1 MTRHCYLLLF
11 LILTVGRVA
20 AQSAPL
26 SPQGLKINYLTEPL
40 GIDDA
45 APRFSWEVVDNDRN
59 DTQSAY
65 EIIVSSTLEGIKTN
79 AGDVWQSG
87 KVNSNCQNGVEYKGV
102 ALLSETKYW
111 WQVRTYDKEGNQ
123 GQWSA
128 PTYFETGIFE
138 KSEWKAKFITGT
150 FNLARK
156 EFTLPAGKVISKA
169 RAYVSSD
176 GYYELHINGSK
187 IGNHVLDPADTET
200 AKLMLYSCFDITSNL
215 INQGANAIGLMIGA
229 VTLHHRSAFVQAICQ
244 IEIWFTDGSKQTIF
258 TDESWAI
265 KTGGPIISQHIYDG
279 ENYDANKEIAGWDQA
294 AYNQTGWTTPTTQGY
309 NNFPVGWTVN
319 NGVLEVVNGEAGD
332 ILPIPFN
339 YSDYTF
345 EADVKILNLCA
356 GLIFRAKDKDNYYM
370 WQFNPGVVGLRPH
383 KKLAGVFSLLSGNLP
398 ITPAL
403 ALNKTFHV
411 KIVMNGNNIKTY
423 VDGVL
428 VNDMT
433 DNNFLLGTIGI
444 RQGTNAKAQF
454 DNMTVT
460 ANGNVVFND
469 TFETFSSNWD
479 KSTAALKLKA
489 QMDPIMIHEVITP
502 VAMYNPSPGT
512 YVFDMGKNIS
522 GWAEITVQGAAGTKI
537 ELKYGER
544 KKTDGTANTS
554 STNNGFSALATDYYT
569 LKGIGIEVW
578 EPRFTY
584 HGFRFVE
591 LRNFPG
597 VATINSVKGKFIHSK
612 VTDKVSEFSCSNPDL
627 NAIYKAYQ
635 TTQVDNMIGLP
646 TDCNQRAEREGW
658 MADAMLTSESAML
671 YFDAN
676 AFYEKWINDIVIN
689 ERVGKGSGDVCVPAA
704 GGGDDVIWESAIV
717 SVPWD
722 YYNFTGDSA
731 FLSKI
736 YPRCKRFVDWYKGL
750 DTNNNFLF
758 EPDTEGLTEGGT
770 FHSAWRFNEWNPV
783 GGNGDAF
790 KNTKTYMG
798 TLYYFH
804 CVNLLSKMAQAL
816 GNSSDYSFYSNL
828 ATNIKNKINSL
839 FLNTSFYDNNK
850 QTGNALAVA
859 YALVPTANSST
870 VLNNLCVDV
879 FNNGDTKL
887 KTGCLGTYGLM
898 RALGDE
904 GRNDLAYQ
912 LAARKTYP
920 SWGYMLNVP
929 DAPGTFWENWE
940 NIDFSKNH
948 PYMSGSV
955 ATWLFHYVGGI
966 KQSKPGFSE
975 IQFKPDVTNQL
986 DSAYAKVYS
995 VKGPI
1000 VSKWKK
1006 TKTDF
1011 CWNVSIPTNSTG
1023 ILYIPTLG
1031 YNNNIVLTES
1041 YTVLWN
1047 NIHQNQ
1053 TIEISYLRT
1062 EGDFQVWAVG
1072 SGNYNFKVAAN
1083 STGLPFEKSLTSV
1096 DIFPNPTSGKIS
1108 ISSPRH
1114 EVKSIKIFD
1123 STGCMVYSSANA
1135 FSGYK
1140 SIDLKL
1146 DKGIY
1151 LVKLTGDVPFVTHK
1165 LMLK

>member
-1 MTRHCYLLLF
+1 MARYYLPF
-11 LILTVGRVA
+11 FILSFMACGVFGQT
-20 AQSAPL
+20 APF
-26 SPQGLKINYLTEPL
+26 SPQSLKLNYITEPL
-40 GIDDA
+40 GIDDKS
-45 APRFSWEVVDNDRN
+45 PRFSWEVVDNDRN

-65 EIIVSSTLEGIKTN
+65 EIIVSSTLEGIIANT
-79 AGDVWQSG
+79 GDMWQSG
-87 KVNSNCQNGVEYKGV
+87 KIKSNCQNGVAYKGV
-102 ALLSETKYW
+102 PLLSQTKYW
-111 WQVRTYDKEGNQ
+111 WQVRTYDKDGNQ

-128 PTYFETGIFE
+128 PAIFETGFFE

-156 EFTLPAGKVISKA
+156 EFTLAAGKVISKA
-169 RAYVSSD
+169 RAYVSCD

-187 IGNHVLDPADTET
+187 IGKHVLDPADTET

-215 INQGANAIGLMIGA
+215 ISQGNNAVGLMIGA
-229 VTLHHRSAFVQAICQ
+229 VTLHHRSSAVQAICQ
-244 IEIWFTDGSKQTIF
+244 IEIWYSDGTKQTIV
-258 TDESWAI
+258 TDESWAL
-265 KTGGPIISQHIYDG
+265 KTGGPIISQHIFDG
-279 ENYDANKEIAGWDQA
+279 ENYDANKEIPGWDKA

-309 NNFPVGWTVN
+309 NNFPSGWTIN
-319 NGVLEVVNGEAGD
+319 NGALEVLNGEAGD

-339 YSDYTF
+339 YADYTF
-345 EADVKILNLCA
+345 EADIKILNLCA
-356 GLIFRAKDKDNYYM
+356 GLVFRAKDKDNFYM
-370 WQFNPGVVGLRPH
+370 WQFNPGAVGLRPH

-403 ALNKTFHV
+403 VLNKTFHV
-411 KIVMNGNNIKTY
+411 KIVLIGNNIKTY
-423 VDGVL
+423 IDGVL
-428 VNDMT
+428 VNDIT
-433 DNNFLLGTIGI
+433 DNNFLSGTIGI

-460 ANGNVVFND
+460 ANGSVVFND
-469 TFETFSSNWD
+469 TFETLSSNWD
-479 KSTAALKLKA
+479 KTTAALNLKA
-489 QMDPIMIHEVITP
+489 QMNPIQINEVITP

-522 GWAEITVQGAAGTKI
+522 GWAEISVQGAAGTKI
-537 ELKYGER
+537 EMKYGER
-544 KKTDGTANTS
+544 KKNDGTANTS
-554 STNNGFSALATDYYT
+554 SANNGFSALATDYYT

-597 VATINSVKGKFIHSK
+597 IATINSVKGKFIHSK
-612 VTDKVSEFSCSNPDL
+612 VTDVVSEFSCSNPDL
-627 NAIYKAYQ
+627 NAIFKAYQ
-635 TTQVDNMIGLP
+635 MTQVDNMFGLP

-671 YFDAN
+671 YFDSN

-689 ERVGKGSGDVCVPAA
+689 ERIGKGSGDVCVPAA

-722 YYNFTGDSA
+722 YYNITGDSA
-731 FLSKI
+731 FLSKV
-736 YPRCKRFVDWYKGL
+736 YPRCKRFIDWYKGL
-750 DTNNNFLF
+750 DSNNNFLF

-770 FHSAWRFNEWNPV
+770 FHSAWRFNDWNPV
-783 GGNGDAF
+783 GGNGDAL
-790 KNTKTYMG
+790 KNTKAFMG
-798 TLYYFH
+798 SLYYFH
-804 CVNLLSKMAQAL
+804 SVNILAKMAQTL
-816 GNSSDYSFYSNL
+816 GNQSDYTLYSNL
-828 ATNIKNKINSL
+828 ADNIKNKINSQ
-839 FLNTSFYDNNK
+839 FLNANYYDNNK

-859 YALVPTANSST
+859 FGVIPTEFSST
-870 VLNNLCVDV
+870 VLDNLCADV
-879 FNNGDTKL
+879 YNNGDAKL

-912 LAARKTYP
+912 LATRKAYP
-920 SWGYMLNVP
+920 GWGYMLNVP

-940 NIDFSKNH
+940 NTDFSKNH
-948 PYMSGSV
+948 PYLSGSV
-955 ATWLFHYVGGI
+955 ASWLFHYVGGI

-986 DSAYAKVYS
+986 DSATAKVFS

-1011 CWNVSIPTNSTG
+1011 SWNVSIPTNSTG
-1023 ILYIPTLG
+1023 IISIPTLG
-1031 YNNNIVLTES
+1031 NNNNIQLTEGS
-1041 YTVLWN
+1041 TVLWN
-1047 NIHQNQ
+1047 KVQQNQ
-1053 TIEISYLRT
+1053 LPEISYLRT
-1062 EGDFQVWAVG
+1062 EDGFQVWAVG
-1072 SGNYNFKVAAN
+1072 SGNYNFKVDVN
-1083 STGLPFEKSLTSV
+1083 STGLQMDKSLASV
-1096 DIFPNPTSGKIS
+1096 TIFPNPTTGEVL
-1108 ISSPRH
+1108 ISSPSH

-1123 STGCMVYSSANA
+1123 STGCLVYSSNI
-1135 FSGYK
+1135 FFTGYK
-1140 SIDLKL
+1140 LIDLKL
-1146 DKGIY
+1146 NKGIY
-1151 LVKLTGDVPFVTHK
+1151 LVKLMGDVPFETHK